1 MLDLGRLHYP
11 PSSPS
16 VCRLALLVSLYGNCH
31 TDLFLHVFLALFQV
45 LGVHPLAGAD
55 EVSAAACAVAVAE
68 PASHNALCWA
78 PLPQFS
84 RARSRKVTA
93 AGDDAA
99 AVAKVEAAYEAIM
112 MRQLALRMKGQGPIG
127 GIGVSKEV
135 AFADKAVRK
144 CSTP

>member
-1 MLDLGRLHYP
+1 
-11 PSSPS
+11 
-16 VCRLALLVSLYGNCH
+16 
-31 TDLFLHVFLALFQV
+31 LFLHVFLALFQV

-55 EVSAAACAVAVAE
+55 EVSASFLPSGAVGE
-68 PASHNALCWA
+68 PASHIALCWA
-78 PLPQFS
+78 LFPQFS
-84 RARSRKVTA
+84 RARNRKVTA

-135 AFADKAVRK
+135 AFADKAVRE